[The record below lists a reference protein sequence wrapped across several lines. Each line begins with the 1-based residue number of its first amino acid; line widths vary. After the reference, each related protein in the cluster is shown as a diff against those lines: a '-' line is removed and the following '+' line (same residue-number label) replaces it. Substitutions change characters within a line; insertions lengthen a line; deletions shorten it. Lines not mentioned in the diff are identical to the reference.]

1 MKNEYRINL
10 RMNPNK
16 AKHREII
23 DFFTGRKTD
32 ESFSRSEFIAD
43 AILDKIHEESKNDLL
58 EEFREIIRD
67 ELGNISVIV
76 SDKNDKNVTAD
87 IPEFDEEQVEQ
98 SEADV
103 LDILKMF

>member
-16 AKHREII
+16 AKHREVI
-23 DFFTGRKTD
+23 DFFSERKAD
-32 ESFSRSEFIAD
+32 ESFSRSDFIVD

-76 SDKNDKNVTAD
+76 SDNADKNDTAD
-87 IPEFDEEQVEQ
+87 IPEFDEKQVEQ

>member
-23 DFFTGRKTD
+23 DFFAGRKAD
-32 ESFSRSEFIAD
+32 ESFSRSEFIVD
-43 AILDKIHEESKNDLL
+43 AILDKIHEENKNDLL
-58 EEFREIIRD
+58 EEFREIIR
-67 ELGNISVIV
+67 EEIGNISVIV
-76 SDKNDKNVTAD
+76 SDKADKNDTAD
-87 IPEFDEEQVEQ
+87 ITEFDKEQVEQ